1 MPQKISASLQENLA
15 YLQNNF
21 AASDDFYTKPLQI
34 SGICCAVAM
43 FTGVS
48 SAERL
53 CHLALDMLDRDPA
66 VWQGG
71 AGLCRYLLQQ
81 SRIPAEPTPA

>member
-43 FTGVS
+43 FTGTFCS
-48 SAERL
+48 KAASPLNQPPPRTGSL
-53 CHLALDMLDRDPA
+53 PPHF
-66 VWQGG
+66 
-71 AGLCRYLLQQ
+71 
-81 SRIPAEPTPA
+81 